1 MKREQISNMHPY
13 PEPTQVFKVR
23 SLRRIRVRT
32 PREIGKI
39 EVYLR

>member
-1 MKREQISNMHPY
+1 MYPY

-23 SLRRIRVRT
+23 SLRRIRVMIS
-32 PREIGKI
+32 REVGKL